1 MQTEILKIDREN
13 IDENI
18 LNHAAD
24 IIKKGELVAFP
35 TETVYGLGADGLN
48 PSAAKKIFKAKNRP
62 EDNPLIL
69 HIDEDYKLDELV
81 EKVDD
86 RTKFL
91 IKNLWPGPLTV
102 ILKKSSIIPDI
113 ITGGGDTVA
122 VRRPKDKLAREF
134 IKFCDTPIAAPSANI
149 SGRPS
154 PTNAND
160 VYYDM
165 NERIPLIIDG
175 GSSDIGIESTVI
187 DMSLENPCILRPGF
201 YTYEYIKKFV
211 PNVCLDDSLVDD
223 SKVPRSPG
231 QKYKHYAPKA
241 KMKVFVGEK
250 SVEKI
255 EGLAL
260 KYKNEGKKVGILVF
274 DKDTENFSSY
284 TTLSLGNKD
293 NLIEMS
299 HVLFEALRDLDRKGV
314 DIIIAQG
321 VEDIGLGKSIMNRMK
336 KSASGNIF
344 YM

>member
-1 MQTEILKIDREN
+1 METEILKIDREN
-13 IDENI
+13 LDEDI
-18 LNHAAD
+18 LKHAAN

-48 PSAAKKIFKAKNRP
+48 PEASRKIFKAKNRP

-102 ILKKSSIIPDI
+102 ILKKSSKIPDI
-113 ITGGGDTVA
+113 ITGGGQTVA
-122 VRRPKDKLAREF
+122 IRRPKDKLAREF
-134 IKFCDTPIAAPSANI
+134 IKYCDRPIAAPSANI

-160 VYYDM
+160 VFYDM
-165 NERIPLIIDG
+165 DGRIPLIIDG

-187 DMSLENPCILRPGF
+187 DMSLENPCILRPGY
-201 YTYEYIKKFV
+201 YTYEYIKKFI

-223 SKVPRSPG
+223 TKVPRSPG
-231 QKYKHYAPKA
+231 QKYKHYAPNA
-241 KMKVFVGEK
+241 QMKVFVGEK

-255 EGLAL
+255 ENLAL
-260 KYKNEGKKVGILVF
+260 KYKNDGKKVGILVF
-274 DKDTENFSSY
+274 DKDTEKFSSF

-299 HVLFEALRDLDRKGV
+299 HAPLEALRDLDRKGV
-314 DIIIAQG
+314 DIILAEG
-321 VEDIGLGKSIMNRMK
+321 VEEIGLGKSIMNRMK
-336 KSASGNIF
+336 KSASGNIINL
-344 YM
+344 